1 MAEKSGQG
9 KSLHELRQEA
19 AHSRDR
25 LGRDL
30 SGLRYELDFPL
41 KFRKSF
47 QRQTV
52 IWIGAAIVI
61 GVLIVALPPRT
72 KKVRVKMPKGKDRG
86 EEEKEGIIGAG
97 LALGVLKLVATMLKP
112 TITQFVAKKMSGYA
126 AGAGPRRRV

>member
-1 MAEKSGQG
+1 MAEKPEQG

-72 KKVRVKMPKGKDRG
+72 KKVRIKVPKGKSKG
-86 EEEKEGIIGAG
+86 EHQKEGILGAG
-97 LALGVLKLVATMLKP
+97 LALGALKLVATMLKP
-112 TITQFVAKKMSGYA
+112 TITRYVAQKMSGYA
-126 AGAGPRRRV
+126 AGAGVRRRS

>member
-1 MAEKSGQG
+1 MAEKPGQE
-9 KSLHELRQEA
+9 KSLHELSQQA

-30 SGLRYELDFPL
+30 TGLRYELDFPL

-72 KKVRVKMPKGKDRG
+72 KKVQLRAKGKSKG
-86 EEEKEGIIGAG
+86 EEQKEGLLGAG
-97 LALGVLKLVATMLKP
+97 LALGALKLVATMLKP

-126 AGAGPRRRV
+126 AGGDPRRRT

>member
-1 MAEKSGQG
+1 MAEKPGQG
-9 KSLHELRQEA
+9 KSLHELRQQA

-61 GVLIVALPPRT
+61 GVLIVALPPKT
-72 KKVRVKMPKGKDRG
+72 KKVQIRAKTKDRG
-86 EEEKEGIIGAG
+86 DKQKEGILGAG
-97 LALGVLKLVATMLKP
+97 LALGALKLVATMLKP

-126 AGAGPRRRV
+126 AGAGPRRRA

>member
-9 KSLHELRQEA
+9 KSLHELRQQA

-25 LGRDL
+25 LARDL

-52 IWIGAAIVI
+52 VWIGAAIVV
-61 GVLIVALPPRT
+61 GVLFAVMPART
-72 KKVRVKMPKGKDRG
+72 KKVRIKTTTKDRG
-86 EEEKEGIIGAG
+86 EKQKEGILGAG
-97 LALGVLKLVATMLKP
+97 LALGALKLVATMLKP
-112 TITQFVAKKMSGYA
+112 TITAFVAKKMSGYA
-126 AGAGPRRRV
+126 AGAGPRRRP